1 MSPQPKSKLRLAL
14 AAATLVLVAG
24 GAGYGIAH
32 LEQATS
38 PETTGAAKAERKVLY
53 WYDPMAPAQHFDKP
67 GKSPY
72 MDMALTA
79 KFADEGNGTSA
90 AAPGLRIDAGV
101 IQKLGVR
108 LTSVESADF
117 SQTLDVSG
125 TIDFNQRNVAILQS
139 RAAGF
144 VQRVHPR
151 APGDVVRAGAPI
163 ADILV
168 PGWAGAQLEFLAVRR
183 TGDAGLLTAA
193 RQRLLLLG
201 MSREVISAVER
212 DGRTR
217 DITTLTAPIAGAIQ
231 TLDVRQGMTVSMGQT
246 LAQFAGLSS
255 VWLNAAIP
263 EAVGGQL
270 KVGDS
275 ASAQLAAYPEE
286 RFTGRVVAILPT
298 TQLDSHT
305 LTVRIELA
313 NPGLRLKPGMFAQV
327 HLQGPSHPALLVPS
341 EAVIRTGKR
350 AIVMAADD
358 EGRFSPVE
366 VRLGRDD
373 GHRIEILTGLDD
385 GTRVVASGQFLI
397 DSEASLAGLTAK
409 PLEPIPSPRS
419 VQ

>member
-14 AAATLVLVAG
+14 AAAALVLVAG

-38 PETTGAAKAERKVLY
+38 PTPPGAAKAERKVLY

-67 GKSPY
+67 GKSPF

-79 KFADEGNGTSA
+79 KYADEGTNSTT

-144 VQRVHPR
+144 VERVHPR

-217 DITTLTAPIAGAIQ
+217 DIATLTAPIAGAIQ

>member
-14 AAATLVLVAG
+14 AAAALVLVAG

-38 PETTGAAKAERKVLY
+38 PEPPGAAKAERKVLY

-144 VQRVHPR
+144 VERVHPR

-263 EAVGGQL
+263 EAVAGQL

-373 GHRIEILTGLDD
+373 GHRIEILTGLGD

-409 PLEPIPSPRS
+409 PLEPVRR
-419 VQ
+419 QHL

>member
-1 MSPQPKSKLRLAL
+1 MSFQQKFKLRLTL
-14 AAATLVLVAG
+14 AAAALALVAG
-24 GAGYGIAH
+24 GAGYGIAQ
-32 LEQATS
+32 LGQATS
-38 PETTGAAKAERKVLY
+38 PAPPGAAKAERKVLY

-67 GKSPY
+67 GKSPL

-79 KFADEGNGTSA
+79 KYADEGTDIAA
-90 AAPGLRIDAGV
+90 AAPGLRIDGGV

-108 LTSVESADF
+108 FAFVESADF

-125 TIDFNQRNVAILQS
+125 AIDFNQRNVAILQS

-168 PGWAGAQLEFLAVRR
+168 PGWAGAQLEFLAVRS
-183 TGDAGLLTAA
+183 TGDASLVAAA

-201 MSREVISAVER
+201 MSSEVVSAVER

-217 DITTLTAPIAGAIQ
+217 DITTLTAPIAGAIL

-275 ASAQLAAYPEE
+275 ATAQLAAFPEE
-286 RFTGRVVAILPT
+286 SFTGRVVAILPT
-298 TQLDSHT
+298 TQMDSHT

-327 HLQGPSHPALLVPS
+327 HLQGPSHLALLVPS

-373 GHRIEILTGLDD
+373 GHRIEILSELDD

-397 DSEASLAGLTAK
+397 DSEASLAGLKAK
-409 PLEPIPSPRS
+409 PLEPIPTPGS
-419 VQ
+419 VR